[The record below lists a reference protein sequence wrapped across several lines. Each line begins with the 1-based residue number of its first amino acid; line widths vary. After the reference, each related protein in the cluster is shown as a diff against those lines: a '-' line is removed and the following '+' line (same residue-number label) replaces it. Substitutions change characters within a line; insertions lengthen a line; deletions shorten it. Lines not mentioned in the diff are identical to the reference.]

1 MMATETDTSS
11 TSADSGA
18 RRVLQGVLG
27 PFDTLGAILAFA
39 ARAIVGIPRSF
50 RYVREIWWYA
60 AFLALGST
68 PVALII
74 TYISGSECSVEG
86 YYSLHQLGGA
96 ESLVGIFNALCDTR
110 DITPLFFG
118 FALGA
123 KVGCGIVAELGTM
136 RINQEIDALETMG
149 IPPVIYLVSTRI
161 VASLMVLPLMYV
173 FALDTSY
180 LASWIVQRY
189 QFGGQVSS
197 GVYFDYFWRF
207 ASLQDLG
214 FSILKAAIFALIII
228 VVAVY
233 QGYHASGGAVG
244 IGRAVA
250 KTMAISLVMVVV
262 SNAIM
267 TEVFWGH
274 NPNFPIPT

>member
-1 MMATETDTSS
+1 MATDTS
-11 TSADSGA
+11 TGNGTGLARGLGSAL
-18 RRVLQGVLG
+18 R
-27 PFDTLGAILAFA
+27 PFDTFGAIIAFA
-39 ARAIVGIPRSF
+39 GRGFAGIPRSL
-50 RYVREIWWYA
+50 RYIREIWWYA
-60 AFLALGST
+60 AFLAIGST
-68 PVALII
+68 PVALAI

-86 YYSLHQLGGA
+86 YYSLAQLGGA
-96 ESLVGIFNALCDTR
+96 QSLVGIFNALCDTR
-110 DITPLFFG
+110 EITPLFFG

-149 IPPVIYLVSTRI
+149 IPSVVYLVSTRF
-161 VASLMVLPLMYV
+161 VASLFVLPLMYV

-180 LASWIVQRY
+180 IASWIVQRF
-189 QFGGQVSS
+189 QFGGQVSA

-207 ASLQDLG
+207 ANLQDLG
-214 FSILKAAIFALIII
+214 FSILKAVVFAVIVI

-233 QGYHASGGAVG
+233 QGYYARGGAVG

-250 KTMAISLVMVVV
+250 RTMAISLVMVVV
-262 SNAIM
+262 FNAVM
-267 TEVFWGH
+267 TEMFWGH

>member
-1 MMATETDTSS
+1 MATETDTSS

-18 RRVLQGVLG
+18 RRALQSVVG

-149 IPPVIYLVSTRI
+149 IPSVIYLVSTRI

-250 KTMAISLVMVVV
+250 KTMALSLVMVVV

>member
-18 RRVLQGVLG
+18 RRALQGVLG

-149 IPPVIYLVSTRI
+149 IPSVIYLVSTRI

>member
-1 MMATETDTSS
+1 MATETDTSS

-18 RRVLQGVLG
+18 RRALQSVVG

-250 KTMAISLVMVVV
+250 KTMALSLVMVVV

>member
-1 MMATETDTSS
+1 MATDTSPA
-11 TSADSGA
+11 TGSG
-18 RRVLQGVLG
+18 LG
-27 PFDTLGAILAFA
+27 SGISQLLAPFDHLGSIIAFA
-39 ARAIVGIPRSF
+39 IRGFAGIPRSL

-60 AFLALGST
+60 AFLAIGST
-68 PVALII
+68 PVALVI

-86 YYSLHQLGGA
+86 YYSLAQLGGA
-96 ESLVGIFNALCDTR
+96 QSLVGIFNALCDTR
-110 DITPLFFG
+110 EITPLFFG

-149 IPPVIYLVSTRI
+149 IPSVVYLVSTRF
-161 VASLMVLPLMYV
+161 VASLLVLPLMYI

-180 LASWIVQRY
+180 IASWVVQRF
-189 QFGGQVSS
+189 QFGGQVSA

-207 ASLQDLG
+207 ANLQDLG
-214 FSILKAAIFALIII
+214 FSILKAVVFAVIVI

-233 QGYHASGGAVG
+233 QGYHARGGAVG

-250 KTMAISLVMVVV
+250 RTMAISLVMVVV
-262 SNAIM
+262 FNAGM
-267 TEVFWGH
+267 TELFWGH

>member
-1 MMATETDTSS
+1 MAT
-11 TSADSGA
+11 GA
-18 RRVLQGVLG
+18 RPASSGLARGISQALA
-27 PFDTLGAILAFA
+27 PFDHLGAIIAFA
-39 ARAIVGIPRSF
+39 ARGAAGIPRSLK
-50 RYVREIWWYA
+50 YVREIWWYA
-60 AFLALGST
+60 AFLAIGST
-68 PVALII
+68 PVALVI

-86 YYSLHQLGGA
+86 YYSLAQLGGA
-96 ESLVGIFNALCDTR
+96 QSLVGIFNALCDTR
-110 DITPLFFG
+110 EITPLFFG

-149 IPPVIYLVSTRI
+149 IPSVVYLVSTRF
-161 VASLMVLPLMYV
+161 VASLLVLPLMYV

-180 LASWIVQRY
+180 IASWIVQRF
-189 QFGGQVSS
+189 QFGGQVSA

-207 ASLQDLG
+207 ANLQDLG
-214 FSILKAAIFALIII
+214 FSILKAVVFAVIVI

-233 QGYHASGGAVG
+233 QGYHARGGAVG

-250 KTMAISLVMVVV
+250 RTMAISLVLVVV
-262 SNAIM
+262 FNAGM
-267 TEVFWGH
+267 TELFWGH

>member
-1 MMATETDTSS
+1 MATETSS
-11 TSADSGA
+11 TSTDSGA
-18 RRVLQGVLG
+18 RRALEGVLS
-27 PFDTLGAILAFA
+27 PFDTLGAIIAFA
-39 ARAIVGIPRSF
+39 ARAIAGIPRSF

-68 PVALII
+68 PVALVI

-149 IPPVIYLVSTRI
+149 IPSVIYLVSTRI

-189 QFGGQVSS
+189 QFGGQVSN

-207 ASLQDLG
+207 ANLEDLG
-214 FSILKAAIFALIII
+214 FSVLKAAIFAIIII
-228 VVAVY
+228 VIAVY
-233 QGYHASGGAVG
+233 QGYHARGGAVG

-250 KTMAISLVMVVV
+250 KTMALSLVMVVV

>member
-1 MMATETDTSS
+1 MASQTSSGQTRATETS
-11 TSADSGA
+11 TWRGVS
-18 RRVLQGVLG
+18 RVLG
-27 PFDTLGAILAFA
+27 PVDSLGAILAFA
-39 ARAIVGIPRSF
+39 GRGIAGIPRSF

-60 AFLALGST
+60 AFLAIGST

-86 YYSLHQLGGA
+86 YYSLAQLGGA
-96 ESLVGIFNALCDTR
+96 QSLVGIFTSLCDTR
-110 DITPLFFG
+110 EITPLFFG
-118 FALGA
+118 FAIGA

-136 RINQEIDALETMG
+136 RINQEIDALDTMG
-149 IPPVIYLVSTRI
+149 IPSVIYLVSTRI
-161 VASLMVLPLMYV
+161 IASVIVLPLTYI
-173 FALDTSY
+173 LSLSTSY

-189 QFGGQVSS
+189 QFGGQVSA

-207 ASLQDLG
+207 TNLQDLG
-214 FSILKAAIFALIII
+214 FSILKAVVFAII
-228 VVAVY
+228 VVIVAVH

-250 KTMAISLVMVVV
+250 RTMAISLVMVVV
-262 SNAIM
+262 FNAVM
-267 TEVFWGH
+267 TEMFWGH

>member
-1 MMATETDTSS
+1 M
-11 TSADSGA
+11 
-18 RRVLQGVLG
+18 LG
-27 PFDTLGAILAFA
+27 PFETLGDIVAFA
-39 ARAIVGIPRSF
+39 GRAIVRIPRSF
-50 RYVREIWWYA
+50 RYMREIWWFA

-68 PVALII
+68 PVALVI

-96 ESLVGIFNALCDTR
+96 QSLVGIFNALCDTR

-118 FALGA
+118 FAIGA

-149 IPPVIYLVSTRI
+149 VPSIVYLVSTRI
-161 VASLMVLPLMYV
+161 VASLVVLPLMYC

-189 QFGGQVSS
+189 QFGGQVSN

-207 ASLQDLG
+207 ANLEDLG
-214 FSILKAAIFALIII
+214 FSMLKAAIFALIII
-228 VVAVY
+228 LIAVY
-233 QGYHASGGAVG
+233 QGYHAHGGAVG

-250 KTMAISLVMVVV
+250 KTMALSLVMVVI
-262 SNAIM
+262 SNAIL
-267 TEVFWGH
+267 TELFWGH

>member
-1 MMATETDTSS
+1 MMATETETSS
-11 TSADSGA
+11 ASADSGA
-18 RRVLQGVLG
+18 RRALQSVVG

-50 RYVREIWWYA
+50 RYMREIWWYA

-149 IPPVIYLVSTRI
+149 IPSVIYLVSTRI
-161 VASLMVLPLMYV
+161 VASLIVLPLMYV

-189 QFGGQVSS
+189 QFGGQVSN

-207 ASLQDLG
+207 ASLHDLG
-214 FSILKAAIFALIII
+214 FSVLKAAIFALIII

-233 QGYHASGGAVG
+233 QGYHARGGAVG

>member
-1 MMATETDTSS
+1 MATETDTSS

-18 RRVLQGVLG
+18 RRALQGVLG

-149 IPPVIYLVSTRI
+149 IPSVIYLVSTRI

>member
-1 MMATETDTSS
+1 MATETSPAQAETRPLH
-11 TSADSGA
+11 AQLLA
-18 RRVLQGVLG
+18 
-27 PFDTLGAILAFA
+27 PFDSFGAILAFA
-39 ARAIVGIPRSF
+39 VRAFAGIPRSF

-60 AFLALGST
+60 AFLAIGST
-68 PVALII
+68 PVALVI

-86 YYSLHQLGGA
+86 YYSLAQLGGA
-96 ESLVGIFNALCDTR
+96 QSLVGIFNALCDTR
-110 DITPLFFG
+110 EITPLFFG
-118 FALGA
+118 FAIGA

-149 IPPVIYLVSTRI
+149 IPSVVYLVSTRV
-161 VASLMVLPLMYV
+161 VASVLVLPIMYV

-180 LASWIVQRY
+180 IASWLVQRF
-189 QFGGQVSS
+189 QFGSQVSA

-207 ASLQDLG
+207 TNLTDLG
-214 FSILKAAIFALIII
+214 FSVLKAAVFAIIVI

-233 QGYHASGGAVG
+233 QGYYARGGAVG

-250 KTMAISLVMVVV
+250 RTMALSLVLVVV
-262 SNAIM
+262 FNAVM
-267 TEVFWGH
+267 TMIFWGH